1 MYEERTI
8 PHPSSE
14 QIVLFP
20 DASLTERPASRR
32 ERLRS
37 KVVPRTNL
45 ALEPRISAGLEDPRS
60 VVFLDVE
67 TTGLSWFYDE
77 ITLVGWAC
85 DGAYRVHIAG
95 EDPGDLLNVL
105 AAAKALVTF
114 NGTLFDL
121 RFLKKTFGEI
131 PLPSV
136 HVDLRYLSKRVGLT
150 GGQKL
155 IEAELGIHARDGVE
169 GIDGAAA
176 VLLWHEF
183 V

>member
-1 MYEERTI
+1 VYEERTI

-20 DASLTERPASRR
+20 DASLTKRPVDRIERS
-32 ERLRS
+32 RS
-37 KVVPRTNL
+37 KAVARTKL
-45 ALEPRISAGLEDPRS
+45 ALEARISAGLEDQRS

-77 ITLVGWAC
+77 ITLVGRAH
-85 DGAYRVHIAG
+85 DGAYRVHVAG
-95 EDPGDLLNVL
+95 EDPSDLLNTL
-105 AAAKALVTF
+105 ACARALVTF

-121 RFLKKTFGEI
+121 KFLKKTFGEI
-131 PLPSV
+131 SLPPV

-155 IEAELGIHARDGVE
+155 IEVELGIR
-169 GIDGAAA
+169 
-176 VLLWHEF
+176 LRCLC
-183 V
+183 